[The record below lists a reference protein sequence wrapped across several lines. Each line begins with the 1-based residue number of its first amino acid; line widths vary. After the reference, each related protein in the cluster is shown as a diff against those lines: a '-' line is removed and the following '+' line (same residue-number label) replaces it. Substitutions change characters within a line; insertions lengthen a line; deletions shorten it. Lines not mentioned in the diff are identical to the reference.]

1 MFKQIGLGSGGAK
14 GLLII
19 GALLELSKHQPL
31 EFPDGIYGSS
41 IGSLIATFI
50 AFGFDL
56 TKHLPLIIKQFENF
70 SMFERPTIS
79 EITSVF
85 YRKGIYSMD
94 TVEKKIV
101 DFFKELDID
110 IKTKKI
116 SDAKMPLRIIASN
129 ITKGIPTIF
138 SGDVMILD
146 AIKCSCCVPGV
157 FKPQELYG
165 QVYIDGGWLV
175 PCLSILIPNALVLS
189 LPAVRNN
196 IITPK
201 NISQIETMS
210 FLRDLYS
217 MAINRFAKLEKGEY
231 ALELNYKNLF
241 SNADIT
247 KFDLNDIFEHGG
259 KLLRDFLISKGFIQE
274 LSEVGN
280 SGLS

>member
-31 EFPDGIYGSS
+31 EFPEGIYGSS
-41 IGSLIATFI
+41 VGSLIATFI
-50 AFGFDL
+50 AFGVDL
-56 TKHLPLIIKQFENF
+56 TTHLPLVIKQFENF
-70 SMFERPTIS
+70 SMLERPSIS
-79 EITSVF
+79 ELTNVF
-85 YRKGIYSMD
+85 SRKGVYSMD
-94 TVEKKIV
+94 NLEKRII

-165 QVYIDGGWLV
+165 QMYIDGGWLV
-175 PCLSILIPNALVLS
+175 PSLSVLIPNALILT
-189 LPAVRNN
+189 LPAVKIHR
-196 IITPK
+196 ITPK
-201 NISQIETMS
+201 NISQIETLS
-210 FLRDLYS
+210 FLQDLYTI
-217 MAINRFAKLEKGEY
+217 AANRFAKLEKGEY
-231 ALELNYKNLF
+231 SLDLNYKNLY
-241 SNADIT
+241 SNSDVK
-247 KFDLNDIFEHGG
+247 KFDVHKIFEHGG
-259 KLLRDFLISKGFIQE
+259 KLLRDFLVSKSFIQE
-274 LSEVGN
+274 LSEVSD